1 MLRFVSVFM
10 WLCISTCSSAA
21 DDWIKA
27 PKSGEGLFARKW
39 CSGNLLCVN
48 GQFKL
53 GAIIYLLGD
62 DSSRTCRASVTKSSV
77 IAYETGDEI
86 SLAML
91 RLEACPNFTWQLAYS
106 GRTNKRPSYRIINP
120 NFAPD
125 SQTAESIER
134 QIRLRASDFE
144 TGEGEHSIKLSEQR
158 PKILSLP
165 SQAQDTYL
173 VSFENDSAA
182 KDPTHFLFAQGRIQL
197 IHGAAKLSSLF
208 SLNGNSY
215 AHFKFGCWAGCGW
228 GGDFVVR
235 FSGTE
240 FRYEMFDDAG
250 ST

>member
-1 MLRFVSVFM
+1 ML
-10 WLCISTCSSAA
+10 LCISTCSFAA

-39 CSGNLLCVN
+39 CGGDLLCVN

-53 GAIIYLLGD
+53 GAIIHLLGA

-77 IAYETGDEI
+77 ITYETGDEI
-86 SLAML
+86 PLAML
-91 RLEACPNFTWQLAYS
+91 RLETCPNISWQLAYS
-106 GRTNKRPSYRIINP
+106 GGTIKRPSYRLINP
-120 NFAPD
+120 NSAPD
-125 SQTAESIER
+125 SRTDVSIER

-144 TGEGEHSIKLSEQR
+144 TSEGEHPIKLSEQR
-158 PKILSLP
+158 PKILALP
-165 SQAQDTYL
+165 SQAKDTYL

-197 IHGAAKLSSLF
+197 IHGAAKLVSLF

-215 AHFKFGCWAGCGW
+215 AHFKFGCSVGCGW
-228 GGDFVVR
+228 GGDFVVH

-240 FRYEMFDDAG
+240 FRFEMFDDAG
-250 ST
+250 SM